1 MPSPSLYEEVE
12 LIENAI
18 NEILYGEEEIN
29 IEALDTLMSA
39 KVATIQNGLESLCKI
54 RARKMAAITALT
66 DESKRLAEKAARES
80 KSLGRLEEYIHSM
93 LKRSGEKKLEAGT
106 FTVGTRISNSVWVAP
121 DFNNPQYMRTKTTVE
136 PDKTAIRDAI
146 KAGTQIDG
154 AAIVTKE
161 NLSIK

>member
-1 MPSPSLYEEVE
+1 MKLYEEVE

-18 NEILYGEEEIN
+18 SEILYNDEPIN
-29 IEALDTLMSA
+29 LEALDTLVQA

-54 RARKMAAITALT
+54 RARKQATIAMLAE
-66 DESKRLAEKAARES
+66 ESKRLTEKATRES
-80 KSLGRLEEYIHSM
+80 KSLVRLEDYIHSM
-93 LKRSGEKKLEAGT
+93 LKRSGEKKIEAGT

-121 DFNNPQYMRTKTTVE
+121 DFNNPEYMRTKTIVE
-136 PDKTAIRDAI
+136 PDKTAIKDAI
-146 KAGTQIDG
+146 KGGAQIDG